1 MFTRLHAALIIGTLL
16 TGLDQMDAAVIKA
29 LSVSFTDV
37 STAIGLAQEGDTVV
51 VPAGSAS
58 WTSTLRVTKGIT
70 LQGQSTVSGAGTQ
83 NASATDATN
92 IINNAG
98 STGLINVQLTPT
110 QHFRLTGLT
119 FSKGTGNGT
128 VVTLSGNGPGP
139 HMNMEVDHCHFNDF
153 PGEAIDV
160 GGWTY
165 GVADHNYMHTSTGG
179 TCFVVNT
186 PNYNGGV
193 LGHGAWADYPWFG
206 TDKFF
211 FIEDNTMKG
220 DGSEPTSGNIDSLFG
235 GRLVVRH
242 NDFTNCRLGWH
253 GTEGAYRGTRAVECY
268 ANVTHW
274 SILMS
279 AMNRSGT
286 VLYHDNTWDGM
297 KSQSGNAHG
306 QIVIF
311 REYAGVGS
319 DCPYAYADGTGPFDS
334 NDTEGNGTY
343 VRGHAPYLYASGSV
357 TGVGAVSAGTGTFTD
372 STKNWTPNQWAGF
385 GITQTN
391 STAPSYKKGSY
402 ITSNTAN
409 TITYIYYD
417 TTDRGPILNFA
428 VGDTYEIHK
437 LLVALDQVG
446 RGKGDLLSGTGP
458 ITNTVTGG
466 QGWPQQALEPAM
478 SWNNVYSD
486 GTAYGFTCSMPSVQ
500 QGRDYYNLG
509 KSLATNGAPA
519 QVTGIYTATLNGV
532 AYTGPYTY
540 PHPLTAPAPPSNL
553 AIVNSP

>member
-16 TGLDQMDAAVIKA
+16 TVLDQTEAAVIKA
-29 LSVSFTDV
+29 LSISFTDV
-37 STAIGLAQEGDTVV
+37 SAAIGLAKEGDTVV

-58 WTSTLRVTKGIT
+58 WTSTLTVTKGIT
-70 LQGQSTVSGAGTQ
+70 LQGQSTVSGAGTK

-92 IINNAG
+92 IIDNTG
-98 STGLINVQLTPT
+98 SNGLIKVQLTPT

-139 HMNMEVDHCHFNDF
+139 HMNMEVDHCHFSDF
-153 PGEAIDV
+153 PGEAINV
-160 GGWTY
+160 SGWTY

-179 TCFVVNT
+179 TCFMVGT
-186 PNYNGGV
+186 SNYNGGV

-211 FIEDNTMKG
+211 FIEDNSMKG
-220 DGSEPTSGNIDSLFG
+220 NGSEPTSGNIDAMFG
-235 GRLVVRH
+235 ARLVVRH

-286 VLYHDNTWDGM
+286 ALYHDNTWDGM

-343 VRGHAPYLYASGSV
+343 VRGHAPHIFDSGTCSSASTQQGSI
-357 TGVGAVSAGTGTFTD
+357 GVMTD
-372 STKNWTPNQWAGF
+372 NTKNWTANQWAGYSIKMKT
-385 GITQTN
+385 GQ
-391 STAPSYKKGSY
+391 AVLKGSY

-417 TTDRGPILNFA
+417 GTDRGPQLIFQSGN
-428 VGDTYEIHK
+428 TYEIHK

-486 GTAYGFTCSMPSVQ
+486 GTAYGFTCSMPSEKE
-500 QGRDYYNLG
+500 GRDYYNLG
-509 KSLATNGAPA
+509 KGLATDGAPA
-519 QVTGIYTATLNGV
+519 PVTGIYTASLNGV
-532 AYTGPYTY
+532 AYIGPYTY
-540 PHPLTAPAPPSNL
+540 PHPLTGPAPPSSL
-553 AIVNSP
+553 TIVN